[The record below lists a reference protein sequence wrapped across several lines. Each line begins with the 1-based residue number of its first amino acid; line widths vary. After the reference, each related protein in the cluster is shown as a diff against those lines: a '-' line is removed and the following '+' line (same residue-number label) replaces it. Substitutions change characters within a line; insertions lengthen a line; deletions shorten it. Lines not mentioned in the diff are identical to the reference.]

1 MDKLVLDTE
10 YGVTEKKGVPVVSSR
25 KVAEIFAREHAKVI
39 VSVNKIA
46 NAQSGVSEKFIKDN
60 FIQST
65 YKDTT
70 GRKLLEYLLTR
81 DGFVM
86 LAMGFTG
93 KRAMGF
99 KEAYINRFNEMEQR
113 IQSLYVAKMEH
124 PAFTAAIMDSHE
136 EPKHYHFS
144 NEVNMINRIVLGMSA
159 KEFKEERG
167 IDSKVNSIR
176 PYLNAREIKD
186 IETLQRVDIGLLVI
200 IPNYEIR
207 KQELQNYYNR
217 FKVRHLSA

>member
-1 MDKLVLDTE
+1 MKELILDNE
-10 YGVTEKKGVPVVSSR
+10 YGVTEKKGVPVVNSR

-99 KEAYINRFNEMEQR
+99 KEAYINRFNEMEQC
-113 IQSLYVAKMEH
+113 IQSLYAAKMEF
-124 PAFTAAIMDSHE
+124 PAFTDAIMDSHE

-159 KEFKEERG
+159 KEFKEEQG

-176 PYLNAREIKD
+176 PYLNVREIKD